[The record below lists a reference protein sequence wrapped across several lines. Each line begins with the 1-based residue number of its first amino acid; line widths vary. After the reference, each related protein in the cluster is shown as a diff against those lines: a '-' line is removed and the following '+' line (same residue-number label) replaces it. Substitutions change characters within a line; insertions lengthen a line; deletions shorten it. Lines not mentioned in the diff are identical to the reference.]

1 MSTKSILTK
10 AVLAIALAA
19 ASAPAAFAAVD
30 INDRM
35 TDPRADARYDRQNP
49 LPWWWNGQ
57 QTPGNAGNAYAL
69 APAHPH
75 VKPSHAR
82 K

>member
-30 INDRM
+30 VNDRM
-35 TDPRADARYDRQNP
+35 TDPQIDARYDRQHA
-49 LPWWWNGQ
+49 LPWWWKGL
-57 QTPGNAGNAYAL
+57 QTPGNAFAL
-69 APAHPH
+69 APAH
-75 VKPSHAR
+75 VNPSHLR